1 MSDKS
6 QDPTLADL
14 IRLLAIFTA
23 FTNAMYGKTVNRK
36 PDFSQAYKK
45 SPYYEEST
53 TVDGEVVR
61 QETLCLPSPTASP
74 DES

>member
-1 MSDKS
+1 MVNKN

-14 IRLLAIFTA
+14 IRLIGLSTVFI
-23 FTNAMYGKTVNRK
+23 NALYGKKANRQ

>member
-1 MSDKS
+1 MTDKS

-14 IRLLAIFTA
+14 IRLLGMSTA
-23 FTNAMYGKTVNRK
+23 FINAMYGKKVNRQ

-45 SPYYEEST
+45 SPYYDEAT
-53 TVDGEVVR
+53 TIDGEVVR
-61 QETLCLPSPTASP
+61 QETLCLPSPTANL